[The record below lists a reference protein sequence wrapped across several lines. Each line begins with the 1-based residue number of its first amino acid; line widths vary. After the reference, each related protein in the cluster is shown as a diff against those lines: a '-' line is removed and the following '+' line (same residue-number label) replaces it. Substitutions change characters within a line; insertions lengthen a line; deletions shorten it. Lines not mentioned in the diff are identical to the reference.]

1 MAAARERAELIAS
14 TLLPHVEHAL
24 EVSRAGYSSGR
35 AEFGDVIESQRMVL
49 DMEVE
54 YAEARSAVAL
64 ALARLDRAMGSVR
77 EETAPPVD
85 GAQP

>member
-1 MAAARERAELIAS
+1 
-14 TLLPHVEHAL
+14 
-24 EVSRAGYSSGR
+24 
-35 AEFGDVIESQRMVL
+35 MVL

-64 ALARLDRAMGSVR
+64 ALARAGARDGSVR
-77 EETAPPVD
+77 EETARQVD